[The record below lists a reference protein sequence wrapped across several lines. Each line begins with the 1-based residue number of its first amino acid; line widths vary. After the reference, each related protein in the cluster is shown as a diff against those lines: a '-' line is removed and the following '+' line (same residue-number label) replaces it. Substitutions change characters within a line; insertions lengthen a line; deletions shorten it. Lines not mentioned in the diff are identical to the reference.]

1 MVNETMAYMFKLK
14 GDNLNDMDI
23 WNYAQPYYGKKM
35 AFAFGIIY
43 HNFR

>member
-35 AFAFGIIY
+35 AFAFGI
-43 HNFR
+43 FLC